1 MDELPELQNDIIPE
15 TTPNVPK
22 KNIKRDNI
30 AKEIL
35 STEQSYVTSLMVL
48 REAYITPIKNSVGT
62 KDEILNAEQANILFS
77 NIDDIF
83 KVNKEL
89 LKSLRQRM
97 TDWDVAKT
105 KIGDIFVNF
114 VKNYFNS
121 FLFFLKF
128 S

>member
-62 KDEILNAEQANILFS
+62 KDEILNVEQANILFS

-114 VKNYFNS
+114 VKE
-121 FLFFLKF
+121 LF
-128 S
+128 